1 MRFEAVFIDH
11 GIPERFFICHDR
23 FQRHGKRRRQFEIE
37 KVGSFWP
44 HLVPTEQ
51 ITIVYVK
58 RLIGASLV
66 CRCPKPL
73 LSLED
78 RHPSFLIVYRKLL
91 VYLGTL
97 TGAPIPSTWQHKPQ
111 SQERNPTP
119 KAESAFSQLSQWLN
133 RTLRSIVPKT
143 LEELFAGNSIH

>member
-1 MRFEAVFIDH
+1 VLKPKTAEKSDSTHPKRQHESTRERVLEAAFTLFCEH
-11 GIPERFFICHDR
+11 GFSDVSLLEIATRA
-23 FQRHGKRRRQFEIE
+23 QVSKRD
-37 KVGSFWP
+37 
-44 HLVPTEQ
+44 L
-51 ITIVYVK
+51 Y
-58 RLIGASLV
+58 A

-97 TGAPIPSTWQHKPQ
+97 TGAPIPSTSQHKPQ